1 MEQQIRFCR
10 TSDGV
15 RIAYATTG
23 QGRPRLVRVLGWFSH
38 LEQEWE
44 TPLRRVRYEALSA
57 RHLLIRYDGRG
68 MGLSDRRVIDYSP
81 EAQVRDLE
89 AVLDAVGLERFAL
102 WGDSQGG
109 PTAIFYAVRHPERVS
124 HLILYG
130 SWARVSWLLDSAEG
144 RERFDTGLTLMRQGW
159 GSDVPAHRQFF
170 TGIFMPDADGE
181 AIRSFNELQQVSVSP
196 EDAVALFSAMRD
208 IDVTQL
214 LPQVRVPTLVAH
226 CRGDAAAPFEGG
238 RELAT
243 AIPGARFL
251 PLDSRN
257 HTLLPGDP
265 AAKVFQ
271 EAVDEFLGEGEGK
284 ATLMPAP
291 SGLVTILFT
300 DVEAST
306 ALAHRLGDARAQE
319 VLSAHNT
326 TVREALETH
335 GGTDIKHIGDGVM
348 ASFFSV
354 SQALQCAT
362 AIQQAVAAQADTP
375 LRVCVGIDAGEP
387 VAEEQYLVGAAVQL
401 ARRVCDRAEGGEILA
416 SNVVRELAA
425 GKGFLFSDRGDTAL
439 RGFEDPVRVFELL
452 WDTGEAQPQR
462 PTTLAYPGGLTK
474 REVEVLR
481 LIATG
486 RSNQEIADELVISLN
501 TVFRHVSNIFNKI
514 GVANR
519 AEAAAYA
526 TRHGLVV

>member
-15 RIAYATTG
+15 RIAYATLG
-23 QGRPRLVRVLGWFSH
+23 QGRPALVRVLGWFSH
-38 LEQEWE
+38 LEKEWE

-109 PTAIFYAVRHPERVS
+109 PTAIVYAVRHPERVS

-130 SWARVSWLLDSAEG
+130 SWARVSWLLDSMEG
-144 RERFDTGLTLMRQGW
+144 KERFDTGLTLMRQGW

-181 AIRSFNELQQVSVSP
+181 AIRSFNELQRVSVSP

-265 AAKVFQ
+265 ASKVFQ
-271 EAVDEFLGEGEGK
+271 EAVDEFLGEGGK
-284 ATLMPAP
+284 AVPTAAP
-291 SGLVTILFT
+291 SRLVTILFT
-300 DVEAST
+300 DIEAAT
-306 ALAHRLGDARAQE
+306 ALAQRLGDARAQE

-326 TVREALETH
+326 VVREALETH
-335 GGTDIKHIGDGVM
+335 GGTDIKHVGDGIM
-348 ASFFSV
+348 ASFPSA
-354 SQALQCAT
+354 SQALQCAI
-362 AIQQAVAAQADTP
+362 AIQQAVAAQTDTP
-375 LRVCVGIDAGEP
+375 LRVRVGLDAGEP
-387 VAEEQYLVGAAVQL
+387 VAEEQDLFGAAVQL
-401 ARRVCDRAEGGEILA
+401 ARRVCDRAEGGEILV

-425 GKGFLFSDRGDTAL
+425 GKGFLFSDRGDTVL
-439 RGFEDPVRVFELL
+439 RGFEDPVRVYEVL
-452 WDTGEAQPQR
+452 WDTGDVQPQR
-462 PTTLAYPGGLTK
+462 RPALAYPGGLTK

-481 LIATG
+481 LIAGG
-486 RSNQEIADELVISLN
+486 RSNREIADELAISLN
-501 TVFRHVSNIFNKI
+501 TVLRHVSNIFDKT

-526 TRHGLVV
+526 ARHGLIV